1 MMAAFLSFSYN
12 SIEQLLPHQDINNR
26 QILLLMVLK
35 RPTAFQIH
43 WTTHPRIACE
53 ELMFKMQ
60 MMRWRC
66 KIKDIGTGRFVLF
79 FFFFFGVGSFH
90 SICQNSHS
98 SFRLVLLLLPN
109 YTSILCIYLLQTL
122 TYVISTGFLIWE
134 LMQIHI
140 TTSEDNNAVYA
151 QK

>member
-1 MMAAFLSFSYN
+1 MAAFLSFSCN
-12 SIEQLLPHQDINNR
+12 SIEQLLLHQDINNR

-35 RPTAFQIH
+35 RPIAFQIH
-43 WTTHPRIACE
+43 WTTRQRIACE
-53 ELMFKMQ
+53 ELIFKMQ

-66 KIKDIGTGRFVLF
+66 KIKDIGTGRSWLF
-79 FFFFFGVGSFH
+79 FFFFFGSFH

-109 YTSILCIYLLQTL
+109 YISILCIYLLQTL
-122 TYVISTGFLIWE
+122 TYMISTGFLIWE